1 MFFDLYKCTNGMILL
16 FSEILIGFS
25 GIGPVGLVRR
35 PYLPGQISGPE
46 RLFQPLDH
54 VST

>member
-16 FSEILIGFS
+16 FSEILIGFG
-25 GIGPVGLVRR
+25 GIGPVGWVRR